1 MTKQDI
7 DNIIRILC
15 PYDEDYQK
23 PCISPAYL
31 KEELEALALEP
42 TEKSVPMSVI
52 ENIKAEIRKCNV
64 ADFIAVQSV
73 LEIMDKHISGK
84 ETDETDCIGG
94 VK

>member
-52 ENIKAEIRKCNV
+52 EDIKAEIETQKKGFPPSSDYYKAINR
-64 ADFIAVQSV
+64 V
-73 LEIMDKHISGK
+73 LNIIDKHISGK
-84 ETDETDCIGG
+84 ETNES
-94 VK
+94 